1 MVSRAAV
8 AAALVAFAIAVAGAQ
23 EGPPRDPAERDAW
36 VQAQIHAE
44 MLGAPETIVLTVAEG
59 PELTPVDLGEPT
71 VGAQGAR
78 WRAPGLTITRSVTA
92 RENVVARDIE
102 LSFRNTGDAQRLL
115 DVTCSVQGMP
125 EGAAWWDGRV
135 ERAPAPAEFT
145 RNDSLRAPM
154 SAAIVGQAGMA
165 LALNPECLL
174 STFATGASG
183 EENVDTLSF
192 HTRIVLDPGQT
203 LTLPLVQ
210 YVFAGSGGYRTA
222 VQAWYEFF
230 PHCFSVTPGTRP
242 SLIGGGG
249 YLFSGRPTR
258 ELQWEEAR
266 RFGMGWEWAY
276 CPAQTPGD
284 WYADERFY
292 DPEKG
297 YAGDMDRHRN
307 EVTGSLDDYRRD
319 MRERF
324 QRGWWRTSN
333 AYYLL
338 PHAADIAVLEQL
350 PDGAI
355 IGPTGEPTNILVG
368 WIKTD
373 AQTRMAYPW
382 GNAYGQEVARDI
394 EQIAADFGAAA
405 IGFDEAYGADLQYG
419 AGIEGE
425 PARAWDDEGR
435 VYVST
440 QVALSRLAEHIHE
453 QTVRGYTMGMVMN
466 KPTNYQT
473 ATRTDVA
480 MHEYVPWMNTEAI
493 EPMRLLLGHTPMSWW
508 SPPRPETILNWEEIA
523 PEEIREGIAGLYDY
537 IRLASLRWGAFP
549 MNMQLWGVEELVEL
563 MPVLR
568 ELLTEGW
575 QADPAFTADERLWT
589 ARYGTGASAFLVA
602 GNPTRETIATE
613 IRPAM
618 EPVTTLYCAYD
629 GSERSVQSDETGQP
643 SISLELGPKQHEI
656 LRAVVRIG
664 WALGG
669 SGTASMV
676 LDGLTEGSLEANWT
690 CSPQTRSGEGTIAA
704 RVPHGATV
712 TSFILNGDEQEFE
725 ALDGAARWEGVLP
738 RDGSLR
744 VTWTPAVTVEATRE
758 QIAEFPFV
766 EGDALAAVVLPTNPT
781 ERDRYLAEHMSVYFD
796 YWQRRQE
803 KPEVQVSSLAEVEP
817 GPRLPVV
824 EALPEGAGPRIV
836 FAEAP
841 RPVVR
846 LDGEA
851 LSVAGPDDEGREQAM
866 LRLMELMDERYS
878 HFGAFPE
885 HPMFAKAGMVGRT
898 LEEAERV
905 EGRD

>member
-1 MVSRAAV
+1 VVSRAAV
-8 AAALVAFAIAVAGAQ
+8 VAALVAFAMAVAGAQ
-23 EGPPRDPAERDAW
+23 EQP
-36 VQAQIHAE
+36 
-44 MLGAPETIVLTVAEG
+44 LGSPDTVTILIAEG
-59 PELTPVDLGEPT
+59 PALTPVDLGEPT
-71 VGAQGAR
+71 VEEQSAT
-78 WRAPGLTITRSVTA
+78 WRVPGLT
-92 RENVVARDIE
+92 VARTVIPQANVFARHIE
-102 LSFRNTGDAQRLL
+102 LSFRNIGDAQRLL
-115 DVTCSVQGMP
+115 DVTCSVPAMLD
-125 EGAAWWDGRV
+125 GAGWWDGRV
-135 ERAPAPAEFT
+135 KRDPAPAEFT
-145 RNDSLRAPM
+145 RNDSLRAPI
-154 SAAIVGQAGMA
+154 SAAIGEQAGMA
-165 LALNPECLL
+165 LALDPECLL
-174 STFATGASG
+174 STFATGATG
-183 EENVDTLSF
+183 EEALSELSF
-192 HTRIVLDPGQT
+192 RTRIVLDPGQT

-210 YVFAGSGGYRTA
+210 YAFAGTGGYRAA
-222 VQAWYEFF
+222 VQAWYELF
-230 PHCFSVTPGTRP
+230 PEYFSITPGTRP

-249 YLFSGRPTR
+249 YVFSGRPTR

-284 WYADERFY
+284 WYPDERFY

-307 EVTGSLDDYRRD
+307 EVKGSLDDYRRD

-333 AYYLL
+333 AFYLL
-338 PHAADIAVLEQL
+338 PHAADITVLEQF

-355 IGPTGEPTNILVG
+355 IGPTGEPTNIMVG

-382 GNAYGQEVARDI
+382 GNEYGQEVARDI

-435 VYVST
+435 VYAST

-453 QTVRGYTMGMVMN
+453 QSVRGHTMGMVMN

-493 EPMRLLLGHTPMSWW
+493 EPMRLLLGHKPMSWW
-508 SPPRPETILNWEEIA
+508 TPPRPETILNWEEIA
-523 PEEIREGIAGLYDY
+523 PEEIREGIGGLYDY

-589 ARYGTGASAFLVA
+589 ARYGTGAGAFLVA

-613 IRPAM
+613 IAPAM

-629 GSERSVQSDETGQP
+629 GSERSVQTDETGQP

-656 LRAVVRIG
+656 LRAAVHIG
-664 WALGG
+664 PALGS

-676 LDGLTEGSLEANWT
+676 LDGLTEGSLEARWT
-690 CSPQTRSGEGTIAA
+690 CVPQSYEGRGTIAA
-704 RVPHGATV
+704 RTPQGATV
-712 TSFILNGDEQEFE
+712 ISLILNGEEQEFE
-725 ALDGAARWEGVLP
+725 AHDGAVQWSGVLP
-738 RDGSLR
+738 REGTLR
-744 VTWTPAVTVEATRE
+744 VAWTPAVVVEATHG
-758 QIAEFPFV
+758 QIAEFPFI
-766 EGDALAAVVLPTNPT
+766 EGDALSTVVLPADPT

-803 KPEVQVSSLAEVEP
+803 KPEVQVSSLVEVEP

-824 EALPEGAGPRIV
+824 EAAQDVAGPLIV
-836 FAEAP
+836 FEEAP

-846 LDGEA
+846 LDGQV
-851 LSVAGPDDEGREQAM
+851 LIVAGPDDEGREQAM
-866 LRLMELMDERYS
+866 LRLMELMDERYQ

-885 HPMFAKAGMVGRT
+885 HPMYAKAGMVGRT
-898 LEEAERV
+898 LEKAMQAANQ
-905 EGRD
+905 